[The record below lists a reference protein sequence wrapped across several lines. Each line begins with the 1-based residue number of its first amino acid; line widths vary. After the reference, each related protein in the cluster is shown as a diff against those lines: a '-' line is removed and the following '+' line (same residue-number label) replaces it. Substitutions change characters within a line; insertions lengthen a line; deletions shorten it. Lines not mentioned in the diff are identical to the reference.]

1 MVLPTTYAL
10 QVQAKKI
17 PTGAVTPRRET
28 IKTRSRL

>member
-17 PTGAVTPRRET
+17 PADADTPGRET
-28 IKTRSRL
+28 IKKVK